1 MRKYFTDVFPQRPA
15 LCSVTGSRLEQETV
29 ETPRGITLF
38 FISLT
43 IGPWEP
49 QASAENNETV
59 AVSHVFLRD
68 DVAQI
73 IERKARDQRLLLHC
87 FQEVCRSFLRDGYKG
102 HVFLQRLWTCV
113 HHAHETTRPF
123 RALGE
128 PTLRLFLDGELHD
141 MLVPSCSNF
150 TRQNR
155 SSGHSSQV
163 NTERWALRSLLT
175 TSQKLIRHA
184 TVNYVKGF
192 PSYRSR
198 SGLKFL

>member
-1 MRKYFTDVFPQRPA
+1 MRKYFTDVLPQRPA
-15 LCSVTGSRLEQETV
+15 LCSVIGSRLKQETV
-29 ETPRGITLF
+29 ETPRSITLF

-49 QASAENNETV
+49 QASAENNEL
-59 AVSHVFLRD
+59 LRYRTSFC
-68 DVAQI
+68 VTTLRKSSK
-73 IERKARDQRLLLHC
+73 ERARDQRLLLHC
-87 FQEVCRSFLRDGYKG
+87 FQEVCCSFLRDGYKG

-150 TRQNR
+150 RRQNR
-155 SSGHSSQV
+155 SSGRSSQV
-163 NTERWALRSLLT
+163 DTERWALRSLLT
-175 TSQKLIRHA
+175 TTQKLGA
-184 TVNYVKGF
+184 
-192 PSYRSR
+192 
-198 SGLKFL
+198 SGTRQSTTSKVFRRFVRGLG